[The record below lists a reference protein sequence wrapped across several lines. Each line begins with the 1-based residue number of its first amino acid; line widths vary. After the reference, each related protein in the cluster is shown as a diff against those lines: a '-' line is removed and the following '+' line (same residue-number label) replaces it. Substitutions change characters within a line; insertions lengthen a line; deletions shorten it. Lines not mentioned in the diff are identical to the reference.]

1 MKFAYKFSSFTFAFI
16 CLLSISL
23 FGQKAEDVITESS
36 EPANEKYLDGIVQKT
51 LIAENRV
58 IAYEPIREADIA
70 WEKRMWRIIDTRE
83 KINLPFRYPQRYFF
97 TVLQDLA
104 KNGDIALFK
113 EDDFGEQMTTD
124 ELDKILN
131 RVDTVVVWNEDTYEE
146 EVKITRSELNPAEI
160 NRYRLKEIWFFD
172 EETSTLRVRILGIA
186 PIKEEYDPETGVFK
200 YEAPLF
206 WVYMPEAREYLAKHT
221 VFNDFNDNAPK
232 TWHDVFE
239 ERYFASYIYKQS
251 NVLDVRLKD
260 MFFEG
265 DNAGIDLLLE
275 SEKLKA
281 ELYNF
286 EHDLWEY

>member
-1 MKFAYKFSSFTFAFI
+1 MKFALKFFSI
-16 CLLSISL
+16 VLLLSL
-23 FGQKAEDVITESS
+23 FQSMSIQAQKSEEVITESS
-36 EPANEKYLDGIVQKT
+36 EPAEDKYLDGIVKKR
-51 LIAENRV
+51 LVAENRV
-58 IAYEPIREADIA
+58 MAYEPIREADVA
-70 WEKRMWRIIDTRE
+70 WEKRMWRILDTRE
-83 KINLPFRYPQRYFF
+83 KMNLPFRYPQKYFF
-97 TVLQDLA
+97 SILQDLA
-104 KNGDIALFK
+104 LNGDIALFK
-113 EDDFGEQMTTD
+113 DDDFKEQMTTQ

-131 RVDTVVVWNEDTYEE
+131 RVDTVVVWNPDTYEE
-146 EVKITRSELNPAEI
+146 EIKITRSELNPAEI
-160 NRYRLKEIWFFD
+160 MRYRIKEIWFFD

-186 PIKEEYDPETGVFK
+186 PIKDEYDADTGIFK
-200 YEAPLF
+200 YESPLF

-221 VFNDFNDNAPK
+221 VFNDANDNAPK

-260 MFFEG
+260 MFYEG

-275 SEKLKA
+275 SERLKA

>member
-1 MKFAYKFSSFTFAFI
+1 MKFALKF
-16 CLLSISL
+16 LSL
-23 FGQKAEDVITESS
+23 FFVMSLFLSVGMNAQKAEDVITESS
-36 EPANEKYLDGIVQKT
+36 EPDDEKYLDGIVQKT
-51 LIAENRV
+51 LIAENRL

-83 KINLPFRYPQRYFF
+83 KMNLPFRYPKRYFF
-97 TVLQDLA
+97 TILQELSQ
-104 KNGDIALFK
+104 NGDIALFK
-113 EDDFGEQMTTD
+113 EDNFSEQMTTQ
-124 ELDKILN
+124 ELDNILN

-160 NRYRLKEIWFFD
+160 NRYRVKEIWFFD
-172 EETSTLRVRILGIA
+172 EETSTMRVRILGIA
-186 PIKEEYDPETGVFK
+186 PIKEEYDADTGVFK

-239 ERYFASYIYKQS
+239 ERFFASYIYKQS